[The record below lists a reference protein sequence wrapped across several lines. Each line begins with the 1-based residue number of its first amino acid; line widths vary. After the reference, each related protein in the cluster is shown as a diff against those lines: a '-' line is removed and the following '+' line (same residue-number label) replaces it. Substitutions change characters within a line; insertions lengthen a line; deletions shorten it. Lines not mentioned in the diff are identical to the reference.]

1 MSTNRDHLL
10 LDLWK
15 PPSGSGGAI
24 GCLASTFNFSP
35 TLFEEECLARFL
47 EVDAAPNHE
56 ELAFLIERE
65 HRLGEVYAGVLV
77 DYSHA
82 GVGHSFRWDIMPV
95 RVHKAIQH
103 SKVSLLVWANHVRI
117 IIASTNLTEAGYRTN
132 REVAVSLDLQPQASD
147 RTMLTSVLTFLRRVV
162 SHSLG
167 FRMNDDKDQLPSIQR
182 ALSFLSNVEHRA
194 EGWVDKP
201 PNHRVR
207 QFFVSTFPE
216 SSDLE
221 PASSSLD
228 QAIDHCRKRG
238 NSPHIIWIASPF
250 YDDHFDTVSSICR
263 SMARGSDR
271 SLVFCVPCSHD
282 DEADMA
288 LINAPKLLA
297 DTPPRYKCITHF
309 NMLPRK
315 DKEGNLRLWHAKM
328 MEFIEENYVAVM
340 IGSANCTSAGLGSAK
355 TNNIEANLLTIVD
368 YVKYGREIGQL
379 EEFWP
384 DMDPVPDIEAAQW
397 LGSASDAEDSP
408 DQGGK
413 PWPIG
418 FQAAV
423 FKGGEKPNIIVH
435 FLSDKLPSW
444 WVIRA
449 FNAHGPALVDS
460 TEYGKLGAP
469 AFTETLWR
477 NTTPPDKLFVAWD
490 EDHSAFLPLNIEDES
505 LLPAPVDIQSLSTEE
520 LLSIL
525 ATTNP
530 GARYRLLA
538 KRLGDAN
545 EYDSELSAY
554 AEELLDLN
562 PLNRYSLRNT
572 FLHRVRYRA
581 RTLTQIRA
589 NLEKPVYSAEALQ
602 WRLRGVLGIGLLA
615 ERMMEDFTNHT
626 EPVEDAILYLSDF
639 VILFSELDYHPEDS
653 SLPREEYYEVYYPVL
668 QNLIGKMDNTIQIRY
683 EQIPSELMQF
693 WKRVVAQCKV

>member
-297 DTPPRYKCITHF
+297 DTPRNTRHPTDRLKVLSKLHEKIEELDRSLNGLYKPIRQALFQNSLITH
-309 NMLPRK
+309 MAIEQVEEAMDALRTHWRSVIREAKDPR
-315 DKEGNLRLWHAKM
+315 
-328 MEFIEENYVAVM
+328 ENWLDP
-340 IGSANCTSAGLGSAK
+340 SEQTSGRNGPEP
-355 TNNIEANLLTIVD
+355 I
-368 YVKYGREIGQL
+368 REIG
-379 EEFWP
+379 
-384 DMDPVPDIEAAQW
+384 
-397 LGSASDAEDSP
+397 
-408 DQGGK
+408 
-413 PWPIG
+413 
-418 FQAAV
+418 
-423 FKGGEKPNIIVH
+423 GEH
-435 FLSDKLPSW
+435 
-444 WVIRA
+444 
-449 FNAHGPALVDS
+449 
-460 TEYGKLGAP
+460 E
-469 AFTETLWR
+469 
-477 NTTPPDKLFVAWD
+477 
-490 EDHSAFLPLNIEDES
+490 
-505 LLPAPVDIQSLSTEE
+505 
-520 LLSIL
+520 
-525 ATTNP
+525 
-530 GARYRLLA
+530 
-538 KRLGDAN
+538 
-545 EYDSELSAY
+545 
-554 AEELLDLN
+554 
-562 PLNRYSLRNT
+562 
-572 FLHRVRYRA
+572 
-581 RTLTQIRA
+581 
-589 NLEKPVYSAEALQ
+589 
-602 WRLRGVLGIGLLA
+602 
-615 ERMMEDFTNHT
+615 
-626 EPVEDAILYLSDF
+626 
-639 VILFSELDYHPEDS
+639 
-653 SLPREEYYEVYYPVL
+653 
-668 QNLIGKMDNTIQIRY
+668 
-683 EQIPSELMQF
+683 
-693 WKRVVAQCKV
+693 